1 MYVSL
6 DRCACIRFLLRRSD
20 SYVPS
25 AYGKNEEQNNIE
37 NTKNT
42 ETPENSEIPKNPEGV
57 KGGFAIVSDPIYKLT
72 YEEEKGL
79 GAAGYNLKRTN
90 SGNYRIT
97 NEDGKMASPLEIQ
110 TLCKVINRSK
120 NKNKSVWTYIFHM

>member
-1 MYVSL
+1 MDLLKINSNGEEI
-6 DRCACIRFLLRRSD
+6 IRMS
-20 SYVPS
+20 
-25 AYGKNEEQNNIE
+25 GKEVEKINSIDNFNKIE

-79 GAAGYNLKRTN
+79 GAAAL
-90 SGNYRIT
+90 
-97 NEDGKMASPLEIQ
+97 
-110 TLCKVINRSK
+110 
-120 NKNKSVWTYIFHM
+120 

>member
-1 MYVSL
+1 MS
-6 DRCACIRFLLRRSD
+6 
-20 SYVPS
+20 
-25 AYGKNEEQNNIE
+25 GKEVEKINSIDNFNKIE

-42 ETPENSEIPKNPEGV
+42 ETPETPENSEIPKNPEGV